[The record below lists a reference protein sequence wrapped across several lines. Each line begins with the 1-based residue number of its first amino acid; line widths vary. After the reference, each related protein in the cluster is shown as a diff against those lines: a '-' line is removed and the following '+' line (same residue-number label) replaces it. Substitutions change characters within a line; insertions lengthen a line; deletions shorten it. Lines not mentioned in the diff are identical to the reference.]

1 MRCQKEGLMS
11 KRCVVV
17 FLVLSG
23 FYLSLS
29 GGDKW
34 TTQKEEKSTRVCYQ
48 TFSEVYCA
56 ESSKGGEV
64 DLKNFLSAFLQF
76 SIDNINKGDMKLH
89 AGIVR
94 LMKRS
99 RPEQGDRILKG
110 VYDYLARES
119 KNKGIIIS
127 TGKDI
132 SSRKTFSPEEQTAQI
147 EAINWPAYITA
158 SMEDVKCD
166 PADKATLTI
175 KIVNSTKKEFK
186 AKAFEI
192 EVRVFG
198 GRNDMLSA
206 GTVTTDVSIKAGET
220 GSFPV
225 EIQVTGDMV
234 PDTRYTLHP
243 FIRNIRVKS
252 EETPVTCPEN
262 K

>member
-1 MRCQKEGLMS
+1 MS
-11 KRCVVV
+11 KKIVVL

-23 FYLSLS
+23 FVFSLTAS
-29 GGDKW
+29 DKW
-34 TTQKEEKSTRVCYQ
+34 STQKEEKSITVCYQ

-56 ESSKGGEV
+56 ESSKGNEV
-64 DLKNFLSAFLQF
+64 DIKNFLSAFLQF
-76 SIDNINKGDMKLH
+76 SIENINKGDMKLH
-89 AGIVR
+89 AGIIR
-94 LMKRS
+94 LIKSS

-119 KNKGIIIS
+119 KNKGIVIS

-132 SSRKTFSPEEQTAQI
+132 SSRKAFSPEEQTAHI

-158 SMEDVKCD
+158 AIEDVKCD
-166 PADKATLTI
+166 PSDKATLTI
-175 KIVNSTKKEFK
+175 KITNSTKKEFK
-186 AKAFEI
+186 AKSFEI

-198 GRNDMLSA
+198 GRSDMLSA
-206 GTVTTDVSIKAGET
+206 GAVSTDISIKEGET

-243 FIRNIRVKS
+243 FIRNIRIKS
-252 EETPVTCPEN
+252 EETPLIC